1 MKNSKKILIT
11 FFISTIIFTM
21 ILSSFNFIID
31 PFQQYRKPTLYKT
44 FYTEYNE
51 RSLNAGLAKTSTYS
65 SIITGSS
72 MTQNFLISKASEI
85 LPNPIKLT
93 ISGATAHEINLILN
107 TAFKSNNE
115 IKNILIGL
123 DVYALSGKPN
133 RLKNGDDSIP
143 IYLYDYNYFNDIFYL
158 ANITTIQESIRSL
171 LNKYMKNKNDLNWNY
186 ENMYQWQHKTEN
198 EFGRDKVL
206 KMLVDNPLSN
216 NNFNKIEYSFE
227 TMKKSFDYNYLQI
240 IKNNPN
246 TNFIF
251 FYPPYSVI
259 AFKDWE
265 KKEILDDILKFK
277 LYVIEEFSKL
287 QNVTLYDF
295 QSAIDITTN
304 LDNYKDFTHYHQNI
318 NNWMIDMIKENRYL
332 VTKENID
339 EHLENLR
346 KQIKEYDLNK
356 ITLD

>member
-1 MKNSKKILIT
+1 
-11 FFISTIIFTM
+11 
-21 ILSSFNFIID
+21 
-31 PFQQYRKPTLYKT
+31 
-44 FYTEYNE
+44 
-51 RSLNAGLAKTSTYS
+51 
-65 SIITGSS
+65 
-72 MTQNFLISKASEI
+72 
-85 LPNPIKLT
+85 
-93 ISGATAHEINLILN
+93 
-107 TAFKSNNE
+107 
-115 IKNILIGL
+115 
-123 DVYALSGKPN
+123 
-133 RLKNGDDSIP
+133 
-143 IYLYDYNYFNDIFYL
+143 
-158 ANITTIQESIRSL
+158 
-171 LNKYMKNKNDLNWNY
+171 
-186 ENMYQWQHKTEN
+186 
-198 EFGRDKVL
+198 
-206 KMLVDNPLSN
+206 MLVDNPLSN

-356 ITLD
+356 IIIPQEN

>member
-1 MKNSKKILIT
+1 
-11 FFISTIIFTM
+11 
-21 ILSSFNFIID
+21 
-31 PFQQYRKPTLYKT
+31 
-44 FYTEYNE
+44 
-51 RSLNAGLAKTSTYS
+51 
-65 SIITGSS
+65 
-72 MTQNFLISKASEI
+72 
-85 LPNPIKLT
+85 
-93 ISGATAHEINLILN
+93 
-107 TAFKSNNE
+107 
-115 IKNILIGL
+115 
-123 DVYALSGKPN
+123 
-133 RLKNGDDSIP
+133 
-143 IYLYDYNYFNDIFYL
+143 
-158 ANITTIQESIRSL
+158 
-171 LNKYMKNKNDLNWNY
+171 
-186 ENMYQWQHKTEN
+186 MYQWQHKTEN